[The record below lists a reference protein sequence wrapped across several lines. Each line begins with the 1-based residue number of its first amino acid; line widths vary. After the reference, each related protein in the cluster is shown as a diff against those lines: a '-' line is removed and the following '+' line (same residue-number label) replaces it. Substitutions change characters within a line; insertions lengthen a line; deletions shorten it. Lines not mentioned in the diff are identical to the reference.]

1 MEWTEEQKQAI
12 YEKNSN
18 ILVAAAAGSGK
29 TAVMVE
35 HIFKTVIENNT
46 SIDRMI
52 VATYTNYAKLK
63 EKWKTSIV
71 AMLMRA
77 YKLGVITYDTYQ
89 KEMINMAKRGVKK
102 QEPLD
107 DRLITAEP
115 TLLNTA
121 VMLLLTNDV
130 FSKDEFVNEF
140 RKDYDL
146 TINIE
151 DMEQL
156 LNLPKGTL
164 FEPRIIDFKD
174 LTIRK

>member
-1 MEWTEEQKQAI
+1 MFSSQA
-12 YEKNSN
+12 
-18 ILVAAAAGSGK
+18 L
-29 TAVMVE
+29 
-35 HIFKTVIENNT
+35 
-46 SIDRMI
+46 
-52 VATYTNYAKLK
+52 
-63 EKWKTSIV
+63 
-71 AMLMRA
+71 
-77 YKLGVITYDTYQ
+77 ITYDTYQ
-89 KEMINMAKRGVKK
+89 KEIIIMAKRRVKK

-121 VMLLLTNDV
+121 VMLLLTNEV

-146 TINIE
+146 TINLE

-164 FEPRIIDFKD
+164 FEPRIIDFKN